1 MPKFMAAGL
10 PPQRE
15 GTKHNSCGICR
26 ARKCNHSH
34 AALPE
39 FQQASETQSGLL
51 FHARPIGRTPKMK
64 PAISYIIASTQ
75 RSGTHLLCSI
85 LRSTGIAGSPGEF
98 FMSKPGE
105 TWEERWNVPSRA
117 GYIERV
123 FQDNTGTNGV
133 FGAVVM
139 WSYFERMLQM
149 LQEVREYNR
158 FSGAELLAELFNR
171 PKYIWMRRRNRVEQA
186 VSWAMACQTGVWAQ
200 KGGVISQPCATPIF
214 DFKVIDEWCNRIAAH
229 EASWA
234 NYFREN
240 QIEPVV
246 LYYEDI
252 VASHRTAAERVLEL
266 LALPLP
272 HRMEIPAP
280 AVEKQANEISAQW
293 AASYR
298 KLKSKQ
304 TSKLRQIAQRFRI

>member
-1 MPKFMAAGL
+1 
-10 PPQRE
+10 
-15 GTKHNSCGICR
+15 
-26 ARKCNHSH
+26 
-34 AALPE
+34 
-39 FQQASETQSGLL
+39 
-51 FHARPIGRTPKMK
+51 MK
-64 PAISYIIASTQ
+64 PSISYIITSTQ

-85 LRSTGIAGSPGEF
+85 LRSTGIAGSPDEF
-98 FMSKPGE
+98 FLSKPGE
-105 TWEERWNVPSRA
+105 TWEKLWGAPSRDV
-117 GYIERV
+117 YIERV
-123 FQDNTGTNGV
+123 LQDNTGANRV

-149 LQEVREYNR
+149 LQELREHNR
-158 FSGAELLAELFNR
+158 LTGAGLLAELFNR

-186 VSWAMACQTGVWAQ
+186 VSWAMACQTGVWA
-200 KGGVISQPCATPIF
+200 KRVGGTLQPDAAPTF
-214 DFKVIDEWCNRIAAH
+214 DFKVIDEWCSRVTAH

-240 QIEPVV
+240 QIEPLV
-246 LYYEDI
+246 LYYEDVI
-252 VASHRTAAERVLEL
+252 ACHRVAAERVLEF

-272 HRMEIPAP
+272 HRMDIPAP

-304 TSKLRQIAQRFRI
+304 TSKLRQIARRFRL